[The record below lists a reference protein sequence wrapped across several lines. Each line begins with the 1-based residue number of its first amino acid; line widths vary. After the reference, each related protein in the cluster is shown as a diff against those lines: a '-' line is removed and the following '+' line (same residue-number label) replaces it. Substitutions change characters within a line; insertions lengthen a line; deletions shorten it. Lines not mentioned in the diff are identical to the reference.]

1 MNLIS
6 AILISL
12 VKADSNSVY
21 VILGGTSASNSY
33 PLVNQ
38 SNISNSF
45 SYNFKNNTWLPANN
59 PMPGGDGNGSSI
71 WPSLGE
77 SLQGDVYFYDC
88 ARINA
93 SIPEWSDTGKYYN
106 WAQTCFNLA
115 GNFSKKKE
123 INYNV
128 LWQEGPQD
136 NRYSYDSNY
145 FLNIIQRLIYNS
157 GLNNNWYISVY
168 TYGDNYG
175 YRYDKIQD
183 IIYLIN
189 NNNNVYL
196 GANIDSG
203 CFNEQNLS
211 IPILSNY
218 WLKSIIENN
227 RNVNM
232 YYLYNLC
239 VGGYKFSNMLFVL
252 SIIFI
257 GISLIFGAIYSCKY
271 YQRRKYYQQ
280 LQN

>member
-6 AILISL
+6 TILISL
-12 VKADSNSVY
+12 VKAESNSIY

-38 SNISNSF
+38 GNISNSF
-45 SYNFKNNTWLPANN
+45 SYYFKNNTWLPANN
-59 PMPGGDGNGSSI
+59 PMPGGDGNGSSV
-71 WPSLGE
+71 WPSLGK
-77 SLQGDVYFYDC
+77 SLQGNVYFYDC
-88 ARINA
+88 AKINA
-93 SIPEWSDTGKYYN
+93 NLPEWSDTGKYYN

-115 GNFSKKKE
+115 GIFSKTKG

-145 FLNIIQRLIYNS
+145 FLNTIQRLIYNS

-168 TYGDNYG
+168 TYGGNYG
-175 YRYDKIQD
+175 YRYDKVQD

-189 NNNNVYL
+189 NNKNVYL

-203 CFNEQNLS
+203 CLTYQNLS

-218 WLKSIIENN
+218 WLQSIIESN
-227 RNVNM
+227 RNVNI
-232 YYLYNLC
+232 YNLC
-239 VGGYKFSNMLFVL
+239 IGSYNFSNMLFIL

-257 GISLIFGAIYSCKY
+257 GISLLFGAIYSCKY